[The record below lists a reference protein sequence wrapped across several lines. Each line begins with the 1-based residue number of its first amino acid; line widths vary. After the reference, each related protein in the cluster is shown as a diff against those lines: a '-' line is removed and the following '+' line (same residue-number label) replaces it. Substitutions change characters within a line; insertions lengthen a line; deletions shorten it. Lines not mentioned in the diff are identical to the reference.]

1 MLSLSLLCL
10 FANVSP
16 SRGAALG
23 GLLAEVRNDDKIYV
37 HMPHYHVDFR
47 TASGNNIA
55 ILQTGIRIYFYSKQA
70 QNKQIHIITISHH
83 TSNIISFPIDVAVM
97 GRKQWVFVGAVS
109 STQALNWYSLL
120 PDSAHAFL
128 CGFVAAASNW
138 QRRCCCPLG
147 MALSNCTPCTRG
159 TVGLAALL
167 GQSDFHLLTRWML
180 TVEYLFAVDIKPG
193 PLATLIWHHFKV
205 NSITFTL
212 SSLTNVFVA

>member
-1 MLSLSLLCL
+1 MLSLLLLCL

-23 GLLAEVRNDDKIYV
+23 RLLAAVRNDDKIYV
-37 HMPHYHVDFR
+37 HMPYYHVEFR

-55 ILQTGIRIYFYSKQA
+55 ILRTGIYFYSEQA

-109 STQALNWYSLL
+109 STHALNWYSLL

-128 CGFVAAASNW
+128 CGFVAAAFNW

-147 MALSNCTPCTRG
+147 MVPSNCTPLYARHCWTGSFIRTVRLSPSYEVNVNFGIFICRWHQTRISG
-159 TVGLAALL
+159 HFNLA
-167 GQSDFHLLTRWML
+167 SF
-180 TVEYLFAVDIKPG
+180 
-193 PLATLIWHHFKV
+193 
-205 NSITFTL
+205 
-212 SSLTNVFVA
+212 